1 MVSFEIHS
9 SLFIY
14 IGILTWN
21 RWLRIEWAWA
31 TRHIVCRCSKI
42 TGLFCYPLFLYT
54 GLFSYIQTYLHERH
68 GLAFVVARRVY
79 FLLLVFS
86 RNILV
91 VFFWSLLI
99 YIRLFPHTEDYS
111 RVIIVKC
118 FMHSIFKWIL
128 NLEMERDVAIWKR
141 DVAIWR
147 DSIKDR
153 NASVV
158 ARRTQVAFVSLLSRT
173 YVSFVTGYCI
183 WSVILPISQ
192 LNQCSSSLPLF
203 CHVPLKRDQFDWD
216 SRLRLNDTPIA
227 IGCTLFSH
235 SM

>member
-1 MVSFEIHS
+1 M
-9 SLFIY
+9 
-14 IGILTWN
+14 
-21 RWLRIEWAWA
+21 
-31 TRHIVCRCSKI
+31 
-42 TGLFCYPLFLYT
+42 
-54 GLFSYIQTYLHERH
+54 QTYLHERRV
-68 GLAFVVARRVY
+68 LVFVVARREY
-79 FLLLVFS
+79 FLSLVLF
-86 RNILV
+86 RNKFV
-91 VFFWSLLI
+91 SFCFWSLLI
-99 YIRLFPHTEDYS
+99 YIRLFPHIEDYS

-183 WSVILPISQ
+183 WSVVSPISQ

-203 CHVPLKRDQFDWD
+203 CHILLKRDQFDWD